1 MNIRELQKDVSFL
14 IAKVDSQS
22 NTKHDADTTLVHLLE
37 ELGELSTQ
45 IYNHKTGREAVN
57 KELLE
62 SGFCDCIVMLL
73 QLASNYDVD
82 VEQAIQTKLVKVK
95 QRFNI

>member
-1 MNIRELQKDVSFL
+1 MFL
-14 IAKVDSQS
+14 IFFIAKVDNKS
-22 NTKHDADTTLVHLLE
+22 NSKHDADTILIHLLK

-45 IYNHKTGREAVN
+45 IYNHKTGREPVN
-57 KELLE
+57 RELLE

-82 VEQAIQTKLVKVK
+82 VDVDVEKAIQTKLIKVK

>member
-1 MNIRELQKDVSFL
+1 MNIRELQKEVFLL

-22 NTKHDADTTLVHLLE
+22 NSNHDADTTLIHLLE

-45 IYNHKTGREAVN
+45 IYNNKTGREPVN
-57 KELLE
+57 RELLE

-82 VEQAIQTKLVKVK
+82 VEKAIQKKLIKVK